1 MIAPFSQIRYE
12 AHIIHNI
19 ATRKYSSVFFN
30 LLMPGLN
37 SDAMYINKL
46 SPFNVLSFEVE
57 IAPAAPFSR
66 SAEACHPPE
75 VPPLPLANTI

>member
-12 AHIIHNI
+12 ECIIHNI
-19 ATRKYSSVFFN
+19 ATRKYSFIFLN

-37 SDAMYINKL
+37 SDATYINKL
-46 SPFNVLSFEVE
+46 SPFNVLSFEME
-57 IAPAAPFSR
+57 IIPAAPLSR
-66 SAEACHPPE
+66 SVEAYQPPE